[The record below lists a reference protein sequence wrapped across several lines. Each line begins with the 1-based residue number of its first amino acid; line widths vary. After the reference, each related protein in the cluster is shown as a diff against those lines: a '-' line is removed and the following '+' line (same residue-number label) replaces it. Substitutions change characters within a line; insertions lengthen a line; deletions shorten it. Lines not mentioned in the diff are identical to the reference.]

1 MPKFWKNTDKVA
13 VTVAEL
19 VPEFWS
25 SKNVL
30 SATVS
35 RDKKRFF
42 GIKALQRGG
51 GNKMKL
57 IIDFDSL
64 PEHIQDVL
72 GDPRK
77 VEHNLQNYYRTDSTA
92 VDFYTMFRRP
102 DGNCLI
108 PAEQQRYITNSSILI
123 ALMKLRENQI
133 TERIKLNMSLKGI
146 NTFLCNESNSFNKYL
161 ERKKMPTHNLPT
173 HPTRFKEALKAF
185 ETEFNYNGKTFPYNY
200 LSIIKDV
207 DGNRRANSL
216 KVDDKVIT
224 ILNGLFATQK
234 HKPNSTE
241 IHRAYE
247 AFLNGFAEVYNEDT
261 GEIYNPKQY
270 PTLSESTVKVYLSK
284 WENRSAT
291 YKQRAGNRQQYMSQ
305 YKPYHQLDRPKF
317 AGSIISIDD
326 RNPPFK
332 DLTGKR
338 VWFYNGIDLASECFT
353 VFVYGKTKEGIIKDF
368 YRQMIR
374 NYTEWGLNLPY
385 ELEAESSLN
394 SSFSNSFLQDGYMFR
409 NVRIEANNARG
420 KRIER
425 YFGALRYEIEKKR
438 TGWLARPTAKSE
450 SNQANSGE
458 VPKIPYDEI
467 IQNAVDDL
475 FEWNNSPHSQD
486 PSKTRWEYFLENQHP
501 ELKPTNWQAILPH
514 LGYHQQ
520 TSCNTGYIKLQGKH
534 RAIAMNG
541 KICLGNELITAM
553 KAIEGK
559 DIDVYWLDDNSGNVL
574 KALAYHQGRFI
585 CEVQEMPKY
594 NRAKLE
600 RTPEQDAARE
610 LQSSYVASVEG
621 FIRQQEKSLQRINI
635 IHQPKAVPENGF
647 YIPGMDRK
655 KQFMPSDPA
664 LVAIVDMPD
673 DNLQIPL
680 LPDDINWRN
689 KFLQ

>member
-1 MPKFWKNTDKVA
+1 MPKFWNNTDKVA

-25 SKNVL
+25 SQNVL

-35 RDKKRFF
+35 RDKNKKY

-51 GNKMKL
+51 GKKMKL

-64 PEHIQDVL
+64 PEHVQKLL

-77 VEHNLQNYYRTDSTA
+77 IEHNLQNYYRTDSNA

-102 DGNCLI
+102 DGNSLI
-108 PAEQQRYITNSSILI
+108 PAEQLRYITNSSIMI
-123 ALMKLRENQI
+123 ALIQLRENHI
-133 TERIKLNMSLKGI
+133 IERIKLNMSLKGI
-146 NTFLCNESNSFNKYL
+146 NTILCNESNSFNEYL

-185 ETEFNYNGKTFPYNY
+185 ETEFIYNGKTFHYNY

-207 DGNRRANSL
+207 DGKRKANSL
-216 KVDDKVIT
+216 KVDDRVLT
-224 ILNGLFATQK
+224 IINGLFTTMK
-234 HKPNSTE
+234 HKPSLTE
-241 IHRAYE
+241 IHRAYD
-247 AFLNGFAEVYNEDT
+247 AFLNGYAQVYNEDT
-261 GEIYNPKQY
+261 GEVYDPKEY
-270 PTLSESTVKVYLSK
+270 PTLSESTVKVYLMK
-284 WENRSAT
+284 WENKSAS
-291 YKQRAGNRQQYMSQ
+291 YKQRTGHRQQYMSQ
-305 YKPYHQLDRPKF
+305 FKPHHQLERPKF

-338 VWFYNGIDLASECFT
+338 AWFYNGIDLASECFT
-353 VFVYGKTKEGIIKDF
+353 VFVYGKSKEGIITNF
-368 YRQMIR
+368 YRQLIR

-394 SSFSNSFLQDGYMFR
+394 SSFTNTFLQDGYMFQ

-438 TGWLARPTAKSE
+438 DGWLARPTAKSE
-450 SNQANSGE
+450 SNQSNSE
-458 VPKIPYDEI
+458 NVPMIPYDEI
-467 IQNAVDDL
+467 IENGIEDL

-486 PSKTRWEYFLENQHP
+486 PTKTRWEYFLENQHP

-514 LGYHQQ
+514 LGYPQK
-520 TSCNTGYIKLQGKH
+520 TSCHTGYIKLQGKD

-541 KICLGNELITAM
+541 EICLGNDLITTL
-553 KAIEGK
+553 KTIEGK
-559 DIDVYWLDDNSGNVL
+559 EIDVFWLDDNSGNVL
-574 KALAYHQGRFI
+574 KALAYYQGRFI

-600 RTPEQDAARE
+600 RTPEQDRARE
-610 LQSSYVASVEG
+610 LQSAYVASVEG
-621 FIRQQEKSLQRINI
+621 FIRLQERKLQRINI
-635 IHQPKAVPENGF
+635 IHKTKPQPKNAF
-647 YIPGMDRK
+647 FIPGMERK
-655 KQFMPSDPA
+655 KNFTPTDSETVEIIDT
-664 LVAIVDMPD
+664 PD
-673 DNLQIPL
+673 DNLFSTIQP
-680 LPDDINWRN
+680 NSTSWKN

>member
-1 MPKFWKNTDKVA
+1 MPIFWNNTEKVA
-13 VTVAEL
+13 VTVPEL

-25 SKNVL
+25 SQGVL
-30 SATVS
+30 SNEIS
-35 RDKKRFF
+35 RNRKNFY
-42 GIKALQRGG
+42 GVKALQRGCR
-51 GNKMKL
+51 NRQL
-57 IIDFDSL
+57 LIDFDSL
-64 PEHIQDVL
+64 PKEIQERL

-77 VEHNLQNYYRTDSTA
+77 IEHNLQNYYRTDSNA

-108 PAEQQRYITNSSILI
+108 PAEQQRYITNASVLI
-123 ALMKLRENQI
+123 AIMKLREKHT
-133 TERIKLNMSLKGI
+133 TEKIKLNMSLKGI
-146 NTFLCNESNSFNKYL
+146 NTFLCNESNSFNQYL

-173 HPTRFKEALKAF
+173 HPTRFKEALNQF
-185 ETEFNYNGKTFPYNY
+185 ETEFKYNGKIFPYNY
-200 LSIIKDV
+200 HSVIKDV
-207 DGNRRANSL
+207 DGNRKTNSL
-216 KVDDKVIT
+216 KVDDNVLI
-224 ILNGLFATQK
+224 ILNGLFTTQK
-234 HKPNSTE
+234 HKPNYTE

-247 AFLNGFAEVYNEDT
+247 AFLNGYAEVYNENT
-261 GEIYNPKQY
+261 GEVYNPKDY
-270 PTLSESTVKVYLSK
+270 PTLSEATIKVYLTK
-284 WENRSAT
+284 WENKAAN
-291 YKQRAGNRQQYMSQ
+291 YKSRTGNRQQYMSQ
-305 YKPYHQLDRPKF
+305 FKPHHQLDRPKF

-353 VFVYGKTKEGIIKDF
+353 VFVYGKSKEGIITEF

-374 NYTEWGLNLPY
+374 NYSEWGLSLPY

-394 SSFSNSFLQDGYMFR
+394 SSFTNTFLQDGYMFQ

-534 RAIAMNG
+534 RAIALNG
-541 KICLGNELITAM
+541 KISLGNELITVM
-553 KAIEGK
+553 KIIEGK

-574 KALAYHQGRFI
+574 KALAYYQGRFI

-600 RTPEQDAARE
+600 RTTEQDNARE

-655 KQFMPSDPA
+655 KQFIPSDPA

-673 DNLQIPL
+673 DNFQIPL